1 MKYHVYNQRFLDPFT
16 VRTTSKKK
24 LWLHVLECSFVE
36 FLKETKGWFF
46 LGYFR
51 TNKCATQMLAP
62 TKICWKNNEVPT
74 CKNPLASRMGK
85 SPWFSPPIWG
95 GLFLSF
101 FSNPF
106 QLPFLSQS
114 NFRVH
119 WFWEFRNL
127 NFWGCCP
134 WSHLQR
140 CIDLYPKRVLL
151 HSKDDDVVW
160 LFKGFYHCIIF
171 ILCGYQWQYV
181 WYSV

>member
-1 MKYHVYNQRFLDPFT
+1 MCLSVALLSFLRKPKVDFFSAILGPT
-16 VRTTSKKK
+16 NAGLRC
-24 LWLHVLECSFVE
+24 WLQQMRHAKTHWL
-36 FLKETKGWFF
+36 LGWVNHRDFHH
-46 LGYFR
+46 
-51 TNKCATQMLAP
+51 
-62 TKICWKNNEVPT
+62 E
-74 CKNPLASRMGK
+74 
-85 SPWFSPPIWG
+85 IWG

>member
-1 MKYHVYNQRFLDPFT
+1 MCLSVALSSFLRKPKVD
-16 VRTTSKKK
+16 
-24 LWLHVLECSFVE
+24 
-36 FLKETKGWFF
+36 
-46 LGYFR
+46 
-51 TNKCATQMLAP
+51 
-62 TKICWKNNEVPT
+62 
-74 CKNPLASRMGK
+74 
-85 SPWFSPPIWG
+85 
-95 GLFLSF
+95 F
-101 FSNPF
+101 FSAILGPTNARLRCWLQQKFAGKTTRSQHAKTHWLLGWVNHRDFHHQFGEVYFCHFFPTI
-106 QLPFLSQS
+106 PTTFLSQS